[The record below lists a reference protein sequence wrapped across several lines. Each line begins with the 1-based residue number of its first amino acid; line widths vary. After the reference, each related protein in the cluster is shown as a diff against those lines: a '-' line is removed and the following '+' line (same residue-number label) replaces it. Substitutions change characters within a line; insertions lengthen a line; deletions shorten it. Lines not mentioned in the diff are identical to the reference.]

1 MRKHF
6 FVLAAVM
13 ISTQLCT
20 VSYGQARDST
30 AKSMDEA
37 VVTATKTPIK
47 QSQTGKVITVISK
60 EQLEKSNGKS
70 LGQLLNEQAGL
81 TINGALN
88 NAGTNQTVYLRG
100 AGIGRTLILVDGIPV
115 YDPSLISSEFDLNL
129 FSLNSIERIE
139 ICRGAQSTLY
149 GSDAVGGVINI
160 ITVKKDINKP
170 LHVKATASAGSFAT
184 YRGNLQLYGKA
195 GKLMYTGG
203 FASLGT
209 KGFSTAYDSTGKGNF
224 DKDKYNGHVVS
235 LSLQYQ
241 LAKPLSVK
249 TFFRQS
255 RYTTSL
261 DASVFTDEKDQ
272 TLKSNNKMA
281 GAGFHFLKNNVSISG
296 NYQYSDI
303 TRSFLNDSIDQPG
316 FTIYSTDDYY
326 GKNQF
331 AELFGSIA
339 LGSGFRLLQGADHR
353 FANMNGQFFSTSMFG
368 PYTAITKDSV
378 QSQSSVYA
386 SLFYTGIQGR
396 LNIELGGRLNVH
408 SRYGSNHTLT
418 FNPSYSINDHFRV
431 FGSWASAFK
440 APSLY
445 QLYSSYGNLDL
456 QPERSKEFE
465 LGLQQTHAKFR
476 NRIVYFNRDIRDGI
490 DFDYLI
496 YQYFNINRQ
505 QVNGLELESFV
516 QPTKGLT
523 FSLNYTWLS
532 SEESSQSRISFKD
545 TTYNYLLRRPK
556 HQFNLLA
563 GYQFESG
570 LFTSLSAKYIGRRS
584 DAGGYQEADAELESY
599 FLLGAYAEY
608 KFNKKVKLF
617 VDAQNILGKKFFD
630 IRGYNSI
637 PFMINGGI
645 SLHL

>member
-6 FVLAAVM
+6 FVLAAII
-13 ISTQLCT
+13 ISSLLSTA
-20 VSYGQARDST
+20 SHGQAQDST
-30 AKSMDEA
+30 AKTMDEA
-37 VVTATKTPIK
+37 IVTATKTPIK

-60 EQLEKSNGKS
+60 EQIEKANGRS

-100 AGIGRTLILVDGIPV
+100 ASIGRTLILVDGIPV

-129 FSLNSIERIE
+129 LSLNSVESIE

-160 ITVKKDINKP
+160 ITVKKDISKP
-170 LHVKATASAGSFAT
+170 FDLKAMVSAGSFNT
-184 YRGNLQLYGKA
+184 YRGHLQLYGKA
-195 GKLMYTGG
+195 GKFSYTGRL
-203 FASLGT
+203 STVST
-209 KGFSTAYDSTGKGNF
+209 KGFSSAYDSTGNGSF
-224 DKDKYNGHVVS
+224 DTDKYNGHVAS
-235 LSLQYQ
+235 LTLQYQ
-241 LAKPLSVK
+241 LAKTLSLR
-249 TFFRQS
+249 TFFQQS
-255 RYTTSL
+255 GYKTAL

-272 TLKSNNKMA
+272 SLESKNKMA
-281 GAGFHFLKNNVSISG
+281 GAGFQFLKNNVSISG

-303 TRSFLNDSIDQPG
+303 TRSFLNDSIDRPG

-331 AELFGSIA
+331 LELFASIDM
-339 LGSGFRLLQGADHR
+339 GSGFRLLQGADHR
-353 FANMNGQFFSTSMFG
+353 FANMNGQFLSISMFG

-386 SLFYTGIQGR
+386 SLFYTGIDER

-408 SRYGSNHTLT
+408 SRYGSNPTFT
-418 FNPSYSINDHFRV
+418 FNPSYSINEHFRV
-431 FGSWASAFK
+431 FGSYATGYK

-445 QLYSSYGNLDL
+445 QLYSSYGNEDL
-456 QPERSKEFE
+456 EPERSSEFE
-465 LGLQQTHAKFR
+465 LGLQQVHAKFR
-476 NRIVYFNRDIRDGI
+476 NRIVYFNRDIKDGT
-490 DFDYLI
+490 DFDYMI

-505 QVNGLELESFV
+505 KVNGLELETFV
-516 QPTKGLT
+516 QPTKALT
-523 FSLNYTWLS
+523 FSLNYTFLNP
-532 SEESSQSRISFKD
+532 EESSQSRISFKD

-556 HQFNLLA
+556 HQFNLRA
-563 GYQFESG
+563 SYQLKKDIFLSA
-570 LFTSLSAKYIGRRS
+570 SAKYVGKRS
-584 DAGGYQEADAELESY
+584 DAGGYQAADAELESY

-608 KFNKKVKLF
+608 KFKKYVRLF
-617 VDAQNILGKKFFD
+617 ADAQNILGKKFFD

-637 PFMINGGI
+637 PFTFNGGI
-645 SLHL
+645 SFQL

>member
-6 FVLAAVM
+6 FVLAAVI
-13 ISTQLCT
+13 ISTQL
-20 VSYGQARDST
+20 QAQDST
-30 AKSMDEA
+30 AKTMDEA

-60 EQLEKSNGKS
+60 EQIEKSNGKS

-100 AGIGRTLILVDGIPV
+100 ASIGRTLILVDGIPV

-129 FSLNSIERIE
+129 FSLNSIETIE

-160 ITVKKDINKP
+160 ITAKKDISKP
-170 LHVKATASAGSFAT
+170 FHVKAMASAGSFST
-184 YRGNLQLYGKA
+184 YRGNLQVYGKA
-195 GKLMYTGG
+195 GKLTYTGR
-203 FASLGT
+203 FASLST

-224 DKDKYNGHVVS
+224 DKDKYNGHVAS

-241 LAKPLSVK
+241 LAKTLSVR
-249 TFFRQS
+249 TFFQQS

-272 TLKSNNKMA
+272 TLKSKNKMA
-281 GAGFHFLKNNVSISG
+281 GAGFHFLKNNVSITG

-303 TRSFLNDSIDQPG
+303 TRNFLNDSIDQPG
-316 FTIYSTDDYY
+316 FTIFSTDDYY

-331 AELFGSIA
+331 VELFASIG

-378 QSQSSVYA
+378 QSQSSLYA
-386 SLFYTGIQGR
+386 SLFYTGLNER

-408 SRYGSNHTLT
+408 SRYGSNHTYT
-418 FNPSYSINDHFRV
+418 FNPSYSINEHFRV
-431 FGSWASAFK
+431 FGSYASAFK

-445 QLYSSYGNLDL
+445 QLYSSYGNVDL
-456 QPERSKEFE
+456 KPERSKEFE
-465 LGLQQTHAKFR
+465 LGVQQTHAKFR
-476 NRIVYFNRDIRDGI
+476 NRIVYFNRDIKDGI
-490 DFDYLI
+490 DFDYMV

-516 QPTKGLT
+516 QPTKALT

-532 SEESSQSRISFKD
+532 SEESSQSRITFKD
-545 TTYNYLLRRPK
+545 TTYSYLLRRPK
-556 HQFNLLA
+556 HQFNLRA
-563 GYQFESG
+563 GYQFENG
-570 LFTSLSAKYIGRRS
+570 LFVSTSAKYVGKRS
-584 DAGGYQEADAELESY
+584 DAGGYQETDVELGSY

-608 KFNKKVKLF
+608 KFKKYVKLF
-617 VDAQNILGKKFFD
+617 VDAQNIFGRKFFD
-630 IRGYNSI
+630 IRGYNAI
-637 PFMINGGI
+637 PFVINGGI
-645 SLHL
+645 SFQL